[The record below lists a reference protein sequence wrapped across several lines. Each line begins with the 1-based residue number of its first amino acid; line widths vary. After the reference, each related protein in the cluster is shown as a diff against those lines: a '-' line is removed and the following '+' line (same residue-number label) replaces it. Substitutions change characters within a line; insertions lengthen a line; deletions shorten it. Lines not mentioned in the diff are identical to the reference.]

1 MEMAQKFSYLVIVAL
16 AVVCFVLLHEKSCA
30 SNGVAA
36 LPQVGSVPVANSMA
50 VPSIEVNAMESQKF
64 QANKFIVQAS
74 VQMANK
80 DKNVL
85 FQQMGDR
92 RKKIYAIAQELEIS
106 VNDIQQNS
114 IELRK
119 EWSYRDGVRK
129 FVQYE
134 GSQNFAI
141 NVDGKQNAANLVEAL
156 SVEFDINVGRTV
168 ATLKNTD
175 SLQQSIVNAAGKKA
189 MEKAQ
194 MYAGSVGAK
203 LGKILNIGTGYG
215 DGIVVN
221 DGVNVMMLRN
231 GPMMKSAGLNHAA
244 DMNVIADSVTLS
256 AEIRLVVE
264 IKQ

>member
-1 MEMAQKFSYLVIVAL
+1 MAQKMSYFVIVVL
-16 AVVCFVLLHEKSCA
+16 AAVCFVLLHDKSSEK
-30 SNGVAA
+30 NYVVAA
-36 LPQVGSVPVANSMA
+36 PAEGPVNNAPA
-50 VPSIEVNAMESQKF
+50 VTPSIEVNAMEFKKF
-64 QANKFIVQAS
+64 QANEFIIHATI
-74 VQMANK
+74 QMANK

-85 FQQMGDR
+85 FQQMGER
-92 RKKIYAIAQELEIS
+92 RKKIFAIAKELEIAES
-106 VNDIQQNS
+106 EIQQNS

-134 GSQNFAI
+134 GSQGFAI
-141 NVDGKQNAANLVEAL
+141 TVDGKQTAANLVEAL
-156 SVEFDINVGRTV
+156 SIEFDIDVGRTV

-189 MEKAQ
+189 LEKAE

-203 LGKILNIGTGYG
+203 LGRIINIGTGYG
-215 DGIVVN
+215 DGIVSN
-221 DGVNVMMLRN
+221 EGSGLRLMN
-231 GPMMKSAGLNHAA
+231 AAPMMKGALNRSA
-244 DMNVIADSVTLS
+244 DMNAIADSVTLS